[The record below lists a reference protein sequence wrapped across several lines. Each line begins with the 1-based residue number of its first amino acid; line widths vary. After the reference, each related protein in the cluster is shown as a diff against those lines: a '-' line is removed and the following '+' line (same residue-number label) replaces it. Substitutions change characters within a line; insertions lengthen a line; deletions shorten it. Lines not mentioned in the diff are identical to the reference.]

1 MKRYKVKT
9 KNIVKLKQ
17 YLKKKKE
24 NGKSNR

>member
-17 YLKKKKE
+17 YLKKKKQ